1 MRSLMT
7 ALVPVRHLR
16 GKPGGRYAALRL
28 AQGNTGMAKSKKKT
42 GKKKLAKKVAR
53 NKTAPAKAKAKAVKK
68 SKAPAKR
75 KAPAKKAKSVKK
87 AKAVKKTA
95 KRKKT
100 KRVRPP
106 TFEQLVPAGE
116 PLFVAPLDQV

>member
-1 MRSLMT
+1 VFEIAHDGIRASPAIARQARR
-7 ALVPVRHLR
+7 ALGCPLF
-16 GKPGGRYAALRL
+16 GAKDMD
-28 AQGNTGMAKSKKKT
+28 MAKSKKKT
-42 GKKKLAKKVAR
+42 GKKKVAKKA
-53 NKTAPAKAKAKAVKK
+53 APAKARRAVKK

-75 KAPAKKAKSVKK
+75 KAPVKKAKTIKKAKSVKK
-87 AKAVKKTA
+87 AKTVA

-106 TFEQLVPAGE
+106 TFEQLMPAGE